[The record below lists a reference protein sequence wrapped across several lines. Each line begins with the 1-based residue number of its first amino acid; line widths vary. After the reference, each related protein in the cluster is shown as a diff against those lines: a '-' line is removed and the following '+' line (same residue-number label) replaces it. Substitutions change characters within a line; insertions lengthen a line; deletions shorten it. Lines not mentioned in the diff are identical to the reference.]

1 VRRTSDL
8 CSLALVF
15 FLLSTAALHAQ
26 ADHPPSTAAVPSSSP
41 SQPAATFQVSTRLV
55 TVEVVA
61 RDHHGQSITGLT
73 ADDFQVFEQVG
84 GKREQHPQKIA
95 AFRAV
100 SITELAAA
108 EAGKKTMPAGVYSNW
123 VTMQKVP
130 VPPTVLLLDG
140 LNTDRASQMQI
151 HQQMIKMLASIPEDV
166 PVAVFLLG
174 HRLQMVQNFT
184 TDPKLVRAALQ
195 KMPYTVSDEATHIE
209 PQDDPDAMSA
219 FVEDNSSFPPAA
231 LAAMQQFERETYAL
245 QMDMRVRETLEALR
259 AIARHV
265 AGYPGRKNLLWI
277 SSSFPIAIDP
287 DVDLGFAGFRNY
299 QDQMVEVVNALAEAK
314 LAVYPVDPAGL
325 QVSSV
330 FQASTRLRG
339 SASGAALQ
347 GRMDREDRSRFNRQ
361 DSMNV
366 LAEQTGGIV
375 CVNNNDLGECVK
387 KAIAD
392 GSSFYEISYY
402 PDSSGW
408 HGEFHKVLVKTSRG
422 GTHLAYRQGYYARTE
437 DMADPKTA
445 KQLQEAACNDLLTS
459 TFVLMIAKELPA
471 EPGKAKYYMAVDP
484 TTLTFSLAGDGSRQL
499 SLKVGICT
507 FDKFGK
513 PLQFFQQPFDQKL
526 SGKEYA
532 SVLAHH
538 GFPHIVVLPV
548 TAETKSVRLL
558 VKDVATG
565 QLGSLNIPYSAIAAS
580 P

>member
-1 VRRTSDL
+1 V
-8 CSLALVF
+8 LVF
-15 FLLSTAALHAQ
+15 FLLSTAALRAQ
-26 ADHPPSTAAVPSSSP
+26 ADHPPSTAAPSSTP

-61 RDHHGQSITGLT
+61 RDHHGSPITGLT
-73 ADDFQVFEQVG
+73 ANDFQVFEQVG
-84 GKREQHPQKIA
+84 GKKEQHPQKIA

-100 SITELAAA
+100 SVTELAAA
-108 EAGKKTMPAGVYSNW
+108 DAGKRTMPAGVYSNW
-123 VTMQKVP
+123 VTMQKIP

-140 LNTDRASQMQI
+140 LNTDRTSQMQI
-151 HQQMIKMLASIPEDV
+151 HQQMIKMLASIPDDV

-184 TDPKLVRAALQ
+184 TDPKLVKAALQ
-195 KMPYTVSDEATHIE
+195 KLPAMESDDATHID

-219 FVEDNSSFPPAA
+219 FVEDNSNFPPAS
-231 LAAMQQFERETYAL
+231 LAAMQQFERETYAM
-245 QMDMRVRETLEALR
+245 QMDMRVQETLGALR

-299 QDQMVEVVNALAEAK
+299 ADQMAEVVNALAEAK
-314 LAVYPVDPAGL
+314 LAVYPMDPAGL

-330 FQASTRLRG
+330 FQAGTRMRG
-339 SASGAALQ
+339 SASGPAIQ
-347 GRMDREDRSRFNRQ
+347 GRMDREDRSRFNRE
-361 DSMNV
+361 DSTKV

-375 CVNNNDLGECVK
+375 CVNNNDLGECVR

-392 GSSFYEISYY
+392 GRSFYEIAYY

-437 DMADPKTA
+437 DMADPKNAA
-445 KQLQEAACNDLLTS
+445 KQLQEAACDDLLTS

-471 EPGKAKYYMAVDP
+471 EPGRAKYYMAVDP
-484 TTLTFSLAGDGSRQL
+484 TTLTFSSGSDGSRQL

-526 SGKEYA
+526 TDKEYA
-532 SVLAHH
+532 SVSAHH

>member
-1 VRRTSDL
+1 
-8 CSLALVF
+8 VF

-26 ADHPPSTAAVPSSSP
+26 ADHPASTAAAPSSTP
-41 SQPAATFQVSTRLV
+41 PQPAATFQVSTRLV

-84 GKREQHPQKIA
+84 RKKEQHPQKIA

-100 SITELAAA
+100 SVTELAAA
-108 EAGKKTMPAGVYSNW
+108 DAGKRAMPAGVYSNA
-123 VTMQKVP
+123 VTMQKIP

-151 HQQMIKMLASIPEDV
+151 HHQMIKMLASIPDDV

-184 TDPKLVRAALQ
+184 TDPKLVKAALQ
-195 KMPYTVSDEATHIE
+195 KLPAMQSDEATHVE

-219 FVEDNSSFPPAA
+219 FAEDNPNVPAA
-231 LAAMQQFERETYAL
+231 SLAAMQQFERETYAF
-245 QMDMRVRETLEALR
+245 QMDMRVQETLDALR

-299 QDQMVEVVNALAEAK
+299 ADQMAEVVNALAEAK
-314 LAVYPVDPAGL
+314 LAVYPMDPAGL

-330 FQASTRLRG
+330 FQAGTRMRG
-339 SASGAALQ
+339 SASGPAIQ
-347 GRMDREDRSRFNRQ
+347 GRMDREDRSRFNRE
-361 DSMNV
+361 DSMKV

-375 CVNNNDLGECVK
+375 CINNNDLGECVR

-392 GSSFYEISYY
+392 GSSFYEIAYY

-408 HGEFHKVLVKTSRG
+408 HGEFHKVVVKTTRG
-422 GTHLAYRQGYYARTE
+422 GAHLAYRQGYYARTE
-437 DMADPKTA
+437 DVADPKITA
-445 KQLQEAACNDLLTS
+445 KHLQEAACDDLLTS

-471 EPGKAKYYMAVDP
+471 ESGKARYYMAVDP

-526 SGKEYA
+526 TDKEFT

-538 GFPHIVVLPV
+538 GFPHLVMLPV